1 MLFNYEISYNF
12 VFLYV
17 WWTWTTGYILL
28 VHYKHLKLR
37 YIQSIC
43 RMRAHFYWSQ
53 IINETFLCHKLTY
66 NVQTKFYVEKCI
78 NNTFKTCLL
87 SNYLR
92 SRQNTFMTVQ
102 RKQSNLFFFEVDQWI
117 LLLKI
122 QQLFK
127 PDNDYP
133 FFDV

>member
-1 MLFNYEISYNF
+1 MCKQNFML
-12 VFLYV
+12 
-17 WWTWTTGYILL
+17 
-28 VHYKHLKLR
+28 K
-37 YIQSIC
+37 
-43 RMRAHFYWSQ
+43 
-53 IINETFLCHKLTY
+53 
-66 NVQTKFYVEKCI
+66 NVSK

-133 FFDV
+133 FLYVFLSNSISK